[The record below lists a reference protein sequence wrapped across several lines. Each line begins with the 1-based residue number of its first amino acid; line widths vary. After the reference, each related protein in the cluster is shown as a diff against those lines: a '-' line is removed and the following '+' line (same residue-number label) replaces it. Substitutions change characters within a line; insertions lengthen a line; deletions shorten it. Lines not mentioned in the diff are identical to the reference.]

1 LSSSVGMKETTIAW
15 GEGMGITN
23 EMKHTTRKEREK
35 KIKGKK
41 EIKKS
46 KKKLALLFLA
56 EKKTEGTQ
64 QKKTEKQTNQ
74 NCHNNYYNNS

>member
-15 GEGMGITN
+15 DEGVGITN

-56 EKKTEGTQ
+56 EKKNRRNTT
-64 QKKTEKQTNQ
+64 KKNRKTNEPKL
-74 NCHNNYYNNS
+74 S